1 MSNFFEELKRRNVY
15 KVATAYVVTAWL
27 IIQVVN
33 TIGPNLNF
41 PDSVPALITRIL
53 IVGFPIA
60 LILAWL
66 YELTPEG
73 FKRTEGV
80 QEDTSDNRKAGK
92 KLNRVIIVSLA
103 LIVTLMLV
111 ERLFFRGNLIYMDQ
125 QLASIAVLPFAN
137 MSANEENEFFA
148 DGLAEQI
155 LDELAQLSGLQV
167 TARTSSFKFKDQNED
182 VRKIA
187 EQLTVNYILEGSVR
201 FDEKNNRIKITTQLI
216 NANNGYHLWSETYED
231 DFDEIFAIQED
242 VSRKVASELR
252 VKLLPQENNML
263 TSKMTENTEAY
274 KLYIESRQYSMKR
287 NDDDLVKAIELLK
300 RALELDP
307 NFAEAHAEL
316 SFLYGQQFFYG
327 NLGKDER
334 DELMKLHMDR
344 ALELAPKRPEV
355 LRTKAMYN
363 IRNQLDSS
371 EAIADLRKAIALK
384 PSYADAHYMLGNCL
398 NWAGQPDLATK
409 SLQRAVE
416 LDPYNRFYAAMLA
429 QRYYYRYKEYD
440 KAFAILDK
448 IIEEDPSDY
457 AARSKAVMV
466 ASQPYG
472 DLVQAFKLIHEAGK
486 KDPYAMGNLNY
497 HGVFA
502 LDLDLVPVSEK
513 YLKILQMRYPDNES
527 HTFNN
532 LSMLYVIKKD
542 YSSWKE
548 WIDFWASEKNLDA
561 STLAENRA
569 DFNARLGNYKKAK
582 EILLEEYPHLTRSR
596 INIDSLTPGKASDW
610 VFYIELL
617 RFNEENEIADSLAQ
631 DLCDYYHMQIEKDTL
646 MGISYKY
653 DILTDCYYLSN
664 DVPNFIKTLDE
675 RFFTVKNRFDVFSS
689 MKAGWYERFEGIPEY
704 DELEKRITE
713 ETHRMRAEVIEY
725 LKEEGDWDPAWD
737 KELGLE

>member
-334 DELMKLHMDR
+334 DELMKLHMNR

-355 LRTKAMYN
+355 
-363 IRNQLDSS
+363 
-371 EAIADLRKAIALK
+371 
-384 PSYADAHYMLGNCL
+384 
-398 NWAGQPDLATK
+398 
-409 SLQRAVE
+409 
-416 LDPYNRFYAAMLA
+416 
-429 QRYYYRYKEYD
+429 
-440 KAFAILDK
+440 
-448 IIEEDPSDY
+448 
-457 AARSKAVMV
+457 
-466 ASQPYG
+466 
-472 DLVQAFKLIHEAGK
+472 
-486 KDPYAMGNLNY
+486 
-497 HGVFA
+497 
-502 LDLDLVPVSEK
+502 
-513 YLKILQMRYPDNES
+513 
-527 HTFNN
+527 
-532 LSMLYVIKKD
+532 
-542 YSSWKE
+542 
-548 WIDFWASEKNLDA
+548 
-561 STLAENRA
+561 
-569 DFNARLGNYKKAK
+569 
-582 EILLEEYPHLTRSR
+582 
-596 INIDSLTPGKASDW
+596 
-610 VFYIELL
+610 
-617 RFNEENEIADSLAQ
+617 
-631 DLCDYYHMQIEKDTL
+631 
-646 MGISYKY
+646 
-653 DILTDCYYLSN
+653 
-664 DVPNFIKTLDE
+664 
-675 RFFTVKNRFDVFSS
+675 
-689 MKAGWYERFEGIPEY
+689 
-704 DELEKRITE
+704 
-713 ETHRMRAEVIEY
+713 
-725 LKEEGDWDPAWD
+725 
-737 KELGLE
+737 